1 MAFSYTVEI
10 SEAEL
15 QSKVSAMMP
24 MKKTAFFVAV
34 TLSNPNIDLTNGNNE
49 IGLFAQ
55 VEVQALGSI
64 KGSGEVKIT
73 GALSYAAEKA
83 AFFLHNPKI
92 VRLDVKNASEKVTL
106 SMKKVI
112 EIVARKILAARPIYI
127 LNDDNLKHKLAKSVL
142 KSIKVE
148 NEKLH
153 IVLGVF

>member
-24 MKKTAFFVAV
+24 MEKTAFFIKVI
-34 TLSNPNIDLTNGNNE
+34 LSNPIVDLTNGKNE
-49 IGLFAQ
+49 IGLFAHI
-55 VEVQALGSI
+55 EVQMLGKI
-64 KGSGEVKIT
+64 KGYGEVKIT
-73 GALSYAAEKA
+73 GALSYEADKT

-92 VRLDVKNASEKVTL
+92 IRLEIKNASEKVTF
-106 SMKKVI
+106 SVKKVV
-112 EIVARKILAARPIYI
+112 EVAARKILATRPVYI
-127 LNDDNLKHKLAKSVL
+127 LSDDNLKHKLAKSIL

-153 IVLGVF
+153 IVLSLF